1 MVGEKRTEQEIEMG
15 DDGATEIYCPVCHFP
30 MGEQRGCTPWCRNC
44 GYKGVCGDPT
54 S

>member
-1 MVGEKRTEQEIEMG
+1 MDEREKANMENTETM
-15 DDGATEIYCPVCHFP
+15 YCPICNFP
-30 MGEQRGCTPWCRNC
+30 LSGETRGCTPFCSNC